1 MGDITPEPLE
11 KEINDF
17 EYTNLEGGST
27 RLKGA
32 GQNANWCEEMLE
44 LWPLLES

>member
-1 MGDITPEPLE
+1 MGNIAPEPLT

-17 EYTNLEGGST
+17 EYTNLEGGPT

-32 GQNANWCEEMLE
+32 KQNANRCDEMLE
-44 LWPLLES
+44 LWPC

>member
-32 GQNANWCEEMLE
+32 GQNAN
-44 LWPLLES
+44 

>member
-1 MGDITPEPLE
+1 MGNIAPEPLT

-17 EYTNLEGGST
+17 EYTNLKGGLT

-32 GQNANWCEEMLE
+32 EQNAN
-44 LWPLLES
+44 

>member
-1 MGDITPEPLE
+1 MGNIVPKPLT

-17 EYTNLEGGST
+17 EYTNLERGPT

-32 GQNANWCEEMLE
+32 KQNAN
-44 LWPLLES
+44 

>member
-1 MGDITPEPLE
+1 MGNIAPELII

-17 EYTNLEGGST
+17 EYTNLEGGLT

-32 GQNANWCEEMLE
+32 KQNAN
-44 LWPLLES
+44 